1 MRQFACLMRAV
12 YYTNGSIYFLIVCPF
27 DPGKKTPKEIRRAGL
42 NAKYSVLAKHCIMS
56 RDWCTNG
63 VVWPVILAMY
73 VQECKHI
80 YVSISLAATS
90 QKSKGQVHIMFFAI
104 CRSNDL
110 ISTLLL
116 DSCLYNLNSHE
127 CLLEVTRSWQFCKKH
142 GLDVLESGNLQ
153 SYT

>member
-1 MRQFACLMRAV
+1 MCNTGALKTMRQFACLMRAV

-90 QKSKGQVHIMFFAI
+90 QKSKGQVHIMFFLQYVDQTI
-104 CRSNDL
+104 LFQLCCWIL
-110 ISTLLL
+110 VFTISTVM
-116 DSCLYNLNSHE
+116 SVY
-127 CLLEVTRSWQFCKKH
+127 
-142 GLDVLESGNLQ
+142 
-153 SYT
+153 